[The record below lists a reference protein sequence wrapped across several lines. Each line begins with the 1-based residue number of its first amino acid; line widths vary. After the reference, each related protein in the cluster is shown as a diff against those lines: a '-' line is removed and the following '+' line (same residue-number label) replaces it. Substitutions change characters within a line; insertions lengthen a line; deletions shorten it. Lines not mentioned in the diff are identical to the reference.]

1 MTTREIANPEFQGKD
16 QANVAVFPPLPFV
29 LAALSGVLV
38 HLLWEPFRFF
48 PEFWIGHAA
57 GWPLVLSATVLVVWA
72 QRTMI
77 RFREQANVYR
87 PTNVVISTGPY
98 GFTRNPMYLSLTLL
112 YGGISLIVNTVW
124 PMVLLPAVLMVV
136 HYGVISR
143 EECYLERK
151 FGDVYR
157 QYRARVRRWL

>member
-1 MTTREIANPEFQGKD
+1 MMKSQEIQGND

-29 LAALSGVLV
+29 LAVVVGVLAHV
-38 HLLWEPFRFF
+38 LWEPFRFF

-57 GWPLVLSATVLVVWA
+57 GWPLVLAAAVLVVWA
-72 QRTMI
+72 QRTMAGAG
-77 RFREQANVYR
+77 ESSNVYK
-87 PTNVVISTGPY
+87 PNGAIVSTGPFA
-98 GFTRNPMYLSLTLL
+98 FTRNPMYLSLTLL

-124 PMVLLPAVLMVV
+124 PIVVLPAVLMVV
-136 HYGVISR
+136 QYGVIRR
-143 EECYLERK
+143 EERYLESK